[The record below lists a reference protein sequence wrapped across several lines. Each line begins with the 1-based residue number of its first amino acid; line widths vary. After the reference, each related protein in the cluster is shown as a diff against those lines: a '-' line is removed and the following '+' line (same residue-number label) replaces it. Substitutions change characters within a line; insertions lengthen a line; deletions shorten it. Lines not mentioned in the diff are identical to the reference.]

1 MKHVSWGRLVAATLM
16 LSAPTA
22 CGGGGGGGDRPSVDA
37 IVASLRGSSIVS
49 DLSTDE
55 VRCFAQALHDGE
67 IPSATLT
74 KFVSDGDV
82 TQSEIDLFNR
92 TAPDA
97 AAACGFTYVVG

>member
-1 MKHVSWGRLVAATLM
+1 VTLI
-16 LSAPTA
+16 APTA
-22 CGGGGGGGDRPSVDA
+22 CGGGAGGERPSVDA
-37 IVASLRGSSIVS
+37 IVASLKGADMVADIGP
-49 DLSTDE
+49 DQ

-67 IPSATLT
+67 LPTATLS
-74 KFVSDGDV
+74 KFVSNGDV